1 MINYISTDIPK
12 KSLRKVGRKIVL
24 ELFEKNKI
32 LSKHQIIN
40 KYLYLNSME
49 KISDDFKAKYK
60 LIEAR
65 LSDTNVENIYQ
76 NVKNIIPSKLKI
88 ETFAIKVER
97 KGEHRFTSTE
107 LARELAGSVFELLPK
122 VKVDLKNPNLKVHIK
137 ILNNKCLLYMEI
149 K

>member
-12 KSLRKVGRKIVL
+12 KSLKKVGRKVVL

-32 LSKHQIIN
+32 LSKYQIIN

-49 KISDDFKAKYK
+49 KISDDFKDKYK

-76 NVKNIIPSKLKI
+76 NIKNIIPSKLEI
-88 ETFAIKVER
+88 ETQNILKKTLNAQNVESGLMAKDVKMLIAKKVIKL
-97 KGEHRFTSTE
+97 F
-107 LARELAGSVFELLPK
+107 
-122 VKVDLKNPNLKVHIK
+122 NL
-137 ILNNKCLLYMEI
+137 
-149 K
+149 

>member
-12 KSLRKVGRKIVL
+12 KSLKKVGRKIVL
-24 ELFEKNKI
+24 ELFGDNKI
-32 LSKHQIIN
+32 LSKYQIFN

-49 KISDDFKAKYK
+49 AISDDFKAKYK

-65 LSDTNVENIYQ
+65 LCDTNVENLYQ
-76 NVKNIIPSKLKI
+76 NVKNIIPSKLEI

-97 KGEHRFTSTE
+97 RGEHKFTSTE
-107 LARELAGSVFELLPK
+107 LAREIAGSVFELFPK
-122 VKVDLKNPNLKVHIK
+122 VKVNLKNPNLKVHIK
-137 ILNNKCLLYMEI
+137 VLNNKCLLYMEI

>member
-12 KSLRKVGRKIVL
+12 KSLKKVGRKIVL
-24 ELFEKNKI
+24 ELFGDNKI
-32 LSKHQIIN
+32 LSKYQIFN

-49 KISDDFKAKYK
+49 AISDDLKAKYK

-65 LSDTNVENIYQ
+65 LCDTKVENIYQ
-76 NVKNIIPSKLKI
+76 NVKNIIPSKLEI

-97 KGEHRFTSTE
+97 KGEHTFTSTE

-137 ILNNKCLLYMEI
+137 VLNNKCLMYMEI

>member
-12 KSLRKVGRKIVL
+12 KSLKKVGSKIVL
-24 ELFEKNKI
+24 ELFENNKI
-32 LSKHQIIN
+32 LSKYQNIN
-40 KYLYLNSME
+40 KYLYSKLNG

-60 LIEAR
+60 LIYSR
-65 LSDTNVENIYQ
+65 LSYNNVENIYQ
-76 NVKNIIPSKLKI
+76 NIKNIIPSKLEI

-107 LARELAGSVFELLPK
+107 LARELAGSVFELFPK
-122 VKVDLKNPNLKVHIK
+122 VKVNLKNPDLKVHIK
-137 ILNNKCLLYMEI
+137 VLSNKCLMYMEI

>member
-76 NVKNIIPSKLKI
+76 NVKNIVPSKLDI

-107 LARELAGSVFELLPK
+107 LASEIAGSVFELFPK
-122 VKVDLKNPNLKVHIK
+122 VKVDLENPNLKVHIK
-137 ILNNKCLLYMEI
+137 ILNNKCLLYIEI